1 MTELEKFLYKE
12 LYRKSLYD
20 FVKAFWS
27 TCDPAPFVDG
37 ILVQFYCE
45 AFQYMCRK
53 WTSYEEQTIII
64 PKFDEDVDIID
75 VRQGKQNLNIN
86 VPPRHTKSMI
96 FNVFGP
102 VWLWINYPI
111 KAASVSHT
119 TGLAGEMNGKRVKIL
134 SSEKFKFFFGDEVWL
149 SSNSRGTLIDTRGG
163 ELYSIARESFT
174 GHGADV
180 IINDDLT
187 NAETARRDREEMNS
201 AWSYYQNTMP
211 SRINDRNNYIIMNIQ
226 QRLAPN
232 DITGHILANPKLAAQ
247 YAFIVLP
254 AIFKKKT
261 VLVLPISGT
270 IHIFEPG
277 DVLWPERFGDYSAL
291 RIEVGE
297 TVFETQYLQNPIASD
312 KTVVKQSMIIEKDKT
327 EVPDIFDADIK
338 YASHDFPVKDKDTSD
353 FLGSVLGYRV
363 NATLYIADCLEKKM
377 AFVRSIE
384 YVKQLDDL
392 YPGII
397 QVIEDKANGS
407 PILQQLQD
415 EVAGMQAYQ
424 PGTASKT
431 QRLESATLYMESKN
445 VVFIRDCWNEQTN
458 RWELSE
464 SLANLKKRLL
474 DFPFVEHDD
483 ITDAFSMLVLF
494 VFMDRRY
501 MVYGRSFDEKN
512 VIPTFGENAFR
523 DYHSDVSTV
532 FFNKEG
538 DKWKVLEIAVQY
550 GEETKLTG
558 IKETQFKASI
568 EEGLQKLKDFSD
580 KAVFIDCSATDALQG
595 MYHKSSFIERYEVE
609 DFDKSVAQL
618 NLAFAKGRVR
628 LFDKCVLTK
637 SDIENFKFSKSKD
650 ENVRYATTKDGFV
663 ACLRVA
669 MMYYGGIV

>member
-1 MTELEKFLYKE
+1 MIEIERLLRRE
-12 LYRKSLYD
+12 LYRKSCYD
-20 FVKAFWS
+20 FAKEMWDTFE
-27 TCDPAPFVDG
+27 PQKLVDG
-37 ILVQFYCE
+37 IIFRFFCE
-45 AFQYMCRK
+45 TFQYFSRHWVDYK
-53 WTSYEEQTIII
+53 EPDIDLSFVKEN
-64 PKFDEDVDIID
+64 EDVID
-75 VRQGKQNLNIN
+75 VRQGKNNLCIN
-86 VPPRHTKSMI
+86 MPPRHSKSAI
-96 FNVFGP
+96 FNIIGP
-102 VWLWINYPI
+102 CWLLANYPI
-111 KAASVSHT
+111 KVASVSHT
-119 TGLAGEMNGKRVKIL
+119 TALASEMNNKRVKLL
-134 SSEKFKFFFGDEVWL
+134 SSDKFLQFFGDDAWVEL
-149 SSNSRGTLIDTRGG
+149 NSRGKLVDNRGG
-163 ELYSIARESFT
+163 EMYSIARDSFT
-174 GHGADV
+174 GHGADM

-201 AWSYYQNTMP
+201 AVNFYHNTMP
-211 SRINDRNNYIIMNIQ
+211 SRINDRNRYCIMNIQ

-232 DITGHILANPKLAAQ
+232 DITGHILADPKLAAQ

-254 AIFKKKT
+254 AIFKKRT
-261 VLVLPISGT
+261 HLVCPVSGI
-270 IHIFEPG
+270 IHTFEPG
-277 DVLWPERFGDYSAL
+277 DTLWPERFGDYSAL

-312 KTVVKQSMIIEKDKT
+312 KTVVKQSMIVEKDKT
-327 EVPDIFDADIK
+327 EVPDISDADIK

-445 VVFIRDCWNEQTN
+445 VVFVRDCWNEQTHQ
-458 RWELSE
+458 WELSE

-512 VIPTFGENAFR
+512 VIPTFGENAFK
-523 DYHSDVSTV
+523 DYRSDVSTV

-568 EEGLQKLKDFSD
+568 EEGLQKLKDFSN
-580 KAVFIDCSATDALQG
+580 KSVFIDCSATDALQG